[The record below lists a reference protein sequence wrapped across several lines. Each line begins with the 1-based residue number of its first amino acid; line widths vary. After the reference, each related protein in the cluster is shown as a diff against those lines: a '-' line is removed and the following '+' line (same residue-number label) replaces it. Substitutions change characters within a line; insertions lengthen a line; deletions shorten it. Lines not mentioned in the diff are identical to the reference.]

1 MSVGNSNLS
10 WFRTA
15 YYRASCYNTRTIY
28 LAWQRCLDLTDYAF
42 MMTIAG
48 QPFLTDFQ
56 TQQLISQFQQK
67 TALNVSQINSQQVY
81 VLSRELSGTEHKKA
95 LDLFGINEGI
105 DLAAPQD
112 NQIQVIVGP
121 RFGTISPWASKATD
135 IFNNCE
141 IAINRVERVIVYTL
155 TIDIEA
161 ADKKLPTAAEQLL
174 FDRMTQS
181 LVYDLN
187 DVNNLF
193 DDQQPASLN
202 HIDVIGQGR
211 TALESAN
218 TEFGF
223 ALSVEDID
231 YLMNAYVNELK
242 RNPTD
247 VELMMFAQ
255 ANSEHCRHK
264 IFNAEWKV
272 DGAVQPKS
280 LFQMIKNTYKAN
292 PQGILSAYKD
302 NAAVMAG
309 SEGLRFYPVPEN
321 ATDANSVHP
330 YDFHQEEIDI
340 LMKVETHNHP
350 TAIAPYAGAA
360 TGAGG
365 EIRDE
370 GATGRGGKPKAGLTG
385 FHVSHLH
392 IPELAEKWEQSGQL
406 STQDYGTPDRMATS
420 LEIMTEAPL
429 GSANFSNEFG
439 RPNLCGYFRSFQLDT
454 SAAKDGSEMRGYHKP
469 IMLAG
474 GYGNIKRNLIE
485 KNAIQQGDLLIV
497 LGGPAMQ
504 IGLGGGA
511 ASSVDSGSL
520 DEGLDFASV
529 QRDNAEMERRCQEVM
544 DRCWALAG
552 NGQSGNDVDASNN
565 GKDGNPIVSLH
576 DVGAGGLSN
585 AMPELVNDHEM
596 GAVLNLR
603 KIPSL
608 EAGMSPMAIW
618 SNEAQ
623 ERYVLAI
630 RPESKDQFDAICTR
644 ERCPY
649 AILGEATEIRQLVV
663 NDDLLAEQPVDMP
676 MQVLLGGTPQMQRSF
691 SRQENELPPLELNNF
706 NLAESIKDVLRHPTV
721 ASKSFLISIGDRSIT
736 GMVVRDQYVGRYQVP
751 VADCAV
757 TASGLL
763 AIEGQP
769 MSGEAMSVGERTPV
783 ALISPKASARLAV
796 GEAITNIAGARISQL
811 SDITMSANWMA
822 ACGEDAEDA
831 ALFDAV
837 YTVGEELCPALGI
850 AIPVGK
856 DSLSMRANWTDS
868 TDEGSTDKSVVSP
881 MSLVITAFAPV
892 IDVAKTLTP
901 ELINGDSAFYR
912 IDLSKGKLRLG
923 GSILAQTASQ
933 LGNEC
938 PDLTQPSDLVDFF
951 NFIQAGNAQGVISAY
966 HDIGDG
972 GLLATIAEMQFTS
985 RQGIKLSLDD
995 KNLLGQLFSEELGA
1009 VIQVLPENVAAL
1021 MQLAEEFNVSDMLS
1035 LVGQSTEEDSLII
1048 QTPLHMGDD
1057 TLRFSRSEL
1066 QQEWSQVSYQIARR
1080 RDNPACVQQEY
1091 DLIAD
1096 ASHKGLIAA
1105 PNFDLNQKVEEP
1117 YLASRDTKPRVA
1129 ILREQGVNGQIE
1141 MAAGFTQA
1149 GFEAVDVHMSDL
1161 LNGRIN
1167 LRDFDGL
1174 VACGGF
1180 SYGDVLGAGSGWA
1193 NSILFHDELRMQFVR
1208 FFARPDT
1215 FSLGVCNGCQMM
1227 AQLKDL
1233 IPGAD
1238 NFPRFIANKSARFEA
1253 RTVNVKIERTKS
1265 IFFKGMQD
1273 SILPIAVAH
1282 GEGYATLNTTE
1293 IDGMAKHGQLA
1304 MRFVDSQGH
1313 PTETYPLN
1321 PNGSLGGVTG
1331 LCSTDGRV
1339 TLMMPHPE
1347 RNLKAYNHSW
1357 KPEAWDEDGA
1367 WMRMFRNARAWLR

>member
-1 MSVGNSNLS
+1 
-10 WFRTA
+10 
-15 YYRASCYNTRTIY
+15 
-28 LAWQRCLDLTDYAF
+28 

-56 TQQLISQFQQK
+56 TQQLINQFAQK
-67 TALNVSQINSQQVY
+67 TDLNVTQISTQQVF
-81 VLSRELSGTEHKKA
+81 VLSRELLGEEQKKA
-95 LDLFGINEGI
+95 LDLLGVKEQTS
-105 DLAAPQD
+105 LEAATER
-112 NQIQVIVGP
+112 QIQVIVSP

-141 IAINRVERVIVYTL
+141 LKINRIERVIVYTL
-155 TIDIEA
+155 TLEGATED
-161 ADKKLPTAAEQLL
+161 KLPTAAERLL
-174 FDRMTQS
+174 YDRMTQS

-187 DVNNLF
+187 DVNKLF
-193 DDQQPASLN
+193 DDEPPASLN
-202 HIDVIGQGR
+202 HIDVMGAGR
-211 TALESAN
+211 SALESAN
-218 TEFGF
+218 TTFGF
-223 ALSVEDID
+223 ALSSDDID
-231 YLMNAYVNELK
+231 YLLHAYVNELQ

-264 IFNAEWKV
+264 IFNAEWTI
-272 DGAVQPKS
+272 DGEVQPKS
-280 LFQMIKNTYKAN
+280 LFQMIKNTYQSN
-292 PQGILSAYKD
+292 PEGILSAYKD

-309 SEGLRFYPVPEN
+309 AEGMRYYPIPEDAENPN
-321 ATDANSVHP
+321 AAHP
-330 YDFHQEEIDI
+330 YGFHQEAIDI

-392 IPELAEKWEQSGQL
+392 IPELAEKWEQSGQV
-406 STQDYGTPDRMATS
+406 STQDYGTPERMATS

-485 KNAIQQGDLLIV
+485 KNPIREGDLLIV

-511 ASSVDSGSL
+511 ASSVDSGEL

-529 QRDNAEMERRCQEVM
+529 QRDNAEMERRCQEVI

-552 NGQSGNDVDASNN
+552 NDAEVSNDSQ
-565 GKDGNPIVSLH
+565 DGNPIVSIH

-585 AMPELVNDHEM
+585 AMPELVDDHDM

-603 KIPSL
+603 HIPSL

-630 RPESKDQFDAICTR
+630 RPESKAQFDAICAR

-649 AILGEATEIRQLVV
+649 AILGEATEVRELRV
-663 NDDLLAEQPVDMP
+663 DDELLDDQPVDMP
-676 MQVLLGGTPQMQRSF
+676 MQVLLGGTPKMQRSF
-691 SRQENELPPLELNNF
+691 EVQANELAPLVLNDF
-706 NLAESIKDVLRHPTV
+706 DLSESVKDVLRHPTV

-751 VADCAV
+751 VADCAI
-757 TASGLL
+757 TASGLITL
-763 AIEGQP
+763 DGQA
-769 MSGEAMSVGERTPV
+769 MTGEAMSIGERTPV
-783 ALISPKASARLAV
+783 ALIDPKASARLAV
-796 GEAITNIAGARISQL
+796 GEAITNIAGARIAQL

-822 ACGEDAEDA
+822 ACGDDTEDA

-837 YTVGEELCPALGI
+837 HTVGEELCPALGI

-856 DSLSMRANWTDS
+856 DSLSMRANWS
-868 TDEGSTDKSVVSP
+868 DEDADNQSQDKSVVSP

-892 IDVAKTLTP
+892 VDVAKTLTP

-912 IDLSKGKLRLG
+912 LDLSRGKLRLG

-938 PDLTQPSDLVDFF
+938 PDLDKPSDLIDFF
-951 NFIQAGNAQGVISAY
+951 NFIQAGNEQDLISAY

-985 RQGIKLSLDD
+985 RQGIKLSLSDD
-995 KNLLGQLFSEELGA
+995 NLLGQLFSEELGA
-1009 VIQVLPENVAAL
+1009 VIQVLPENVADL
-1021 MQLAEEFNVSDMLS
+1021 ITLADEYNVSDMLS

-1048 QTPLHMGDD
+1048 QTPLHQGDK
-1057 TLRFSRSEL
+1057 TLSFKRSEL

-1080 RDNPACVQQEY
+1080 RDNPECVQQEY

-1096 ASHKGLIAA
+1096 TNHKGLVAA
-1105 PNFDLNQKVEEP
+1105 PNFDLNQKIETP
-1117 YLASRDTKPRVA
+1117 YLNSREDKPRVA
-1129 ILREQGVNGQIE
+1129 ILREQGVNGQLE

-1161 LNGRIN
+1161 LEGRIN

-1208 FFARPDT
+1208 FFARPNT

-1233 IPGAD
+1233 IPGAE
-1238 NFPRFIANKSARFEA
+1238 NFPRFIANESARFEA
-1253 RTVNVKIERTKS
+1253 RTVNVKVERTKS
-1265 IFFKGMQD
+1265 ILFKGMQD

-1282 GEGYATLNTTE
+1282 GEGLATLNATE

-1304 MRFVDSQGH
+1304 MRYVDSQGH

-1321 PNGSLGGVTG
+1321 PNGSVGGVTG

-1339 TLMMPHPE
+1339 TIMMPHPE

-1357 KPEAWDEDGA
+1357 KPEQWDEDGA

>member
-1 MSVGNSNLS
+1 
-10 WFRTA
+10 
-15 YYRASCYNTRTIY
+15 
-28 LAWQRCLDLTDYAF
+28 

-56 TQQLISQFQQK
+56 TQQLINQFAQK
-67 TALNVSQINSQQVY
+67 TDLNVTQISTQQVF
-81 VLSRELSGTEHKKA
+81 VLSRELLGEEQKKA
-95 LDLFGINEGI
+95 LDLLGVKEQTS
-105 DLAAPQD
+105 LEAATER
-112 NQIQVIVGP
+112 QIQVIVSP

-141 IAINRVERVIVYTL
+141 LKINRIERVIVYTL
-155 TIDIEA
+155 TLEGATED
-161 ADKKLPTAAEQLL
+161 KLPTAAERLL
-174 FDRMTQS
+174 YDRMTQS

-187 DVNNLF
+187 DVNKLF
-193 DDQQPASLN
+193 DDEPPASLN
-202 HIDVIGQGR
+202 HIDVMGAGR
-211 TALESAN
+211 SALESAN
-218 TEFGF
+218 TTFGF
-223 ALSVEDID
+223 ALSSDDID
-231 YLMNAYVNELK
+231 YLMHAYVNDLQ

-264 IFNAEWKV
+264 IFNAEWTAN
-272 DGAVQPKS
+272 GEVQPKS
-280 LFQMIKNTYKAN
+280 LFQMIKNTYQSN
-292 PQGILSAYKD
+292 PEGILSAYKD

-309 SEGLRFYPVPEN
+309 AEGMRYYPIPEDAKNPN
-321 ATDANSVHP
+321 AAHP
-330 YDFHQEEIDI
+330 YGFHQEAIDI

-392 IPELAEKWEQSGQL
+392 IPDLAEKWEQSGQV
-406 STQDYGTPDRMATS
+406 STQDYGTPERMATS

-485 KNAIQQGDLLIV
+485 KNPIREGDLLIV

-511 ASSVDSGSL
+511 ASSVDSGEL

-529 QRDNAEMERRCQEVM
+529 QRDNAEMERRCQEVI

-552 NGQSGNDVDASNN
+552 NDAEVSNASQ
-565 GKDGNPIVSLH
+565 DGNPIVSIH

-585 AMPELVNDHEM
+585 AMPELVDDHDM

-603 KIPSL
+603 HIPSL

-630 RPESKDQFDAICTR
+630 RPESKAQFDAICAR

-649 AILGEATEIRQLVV
+649 AILGEATEVRELRV
-663 NDDLLAEQPVDMP
+663 DDELLDDQPVDMP
-676 MQVLLGGTPQMQRSF
+676 MQVLLGGTPKMQRSF
-691 SRQENELPPLELNNF
+691 EVQANELAPLVLNDF
-706 NLAESIKDVLRHPTV
+706 DLSESVKDVLRHPTV

-751 VADCAV
+751 VADCAI
-757 TASGLL
+757 TASGLITL
-763 AIEGQP
+763 DGQS
-769 MSGEAMSVGERTPV
+769 MTGEAMSIGERTPV
-783 ALISPKASARLAV
+783 ALIDPKASARLAV

-822 ACGEDAEDA
+822 ACGDDTEDA

-837 YTVGEELCPALGI
+837 HTVGEELCPALGI

-856 DSLSMRANWTDS
+856 DSLSMRANWTDDNDAKEDS
-868 TDEGSTDKSVVSP
+868 QDKSVVSP

-892 IDVAKTLTP
+892 VDVAKTLTP

-912 IDLSKGKLRLG
+912 LDLSRGKLRLG

-938 PDLTQPSDLVDFF
+938 PDLDKPSDLIDFF
-951 NFIQAGNAQGVISAY
+951 NFIQAGNEQGIISAY

-985 RQGIKLSLDD
+985 RQGIKLSLTDD
-995 KNLLGQLFSEELGA
+995 NLLGQLFSEELGA
-1009 VIQVLPENVAAL
+1009 VIQVMPENVAAL

-1048 QTPLHMGDD
+1048 QTPLHQGDK
-1057 TLRFSRSEL
+1057 TLSFSRSEL

-1080 RDNPACVQQEY
+1080 RDNPECVQQEY

-1096 ASHKGLIAA
+1096 TNHKGLIAA
-1105 PNFDLNQKVEEP
+1105 PNFDLNQKIETP
-1117 YLASRDTKPRVA
+1117 YLNSRADSDNSKPRVA
-1129 ILREQGVNGQIE
+1129 ILREQGVNGQLE

-1161 LNGRIN
+1161 LEGRIN

-1208 FFARPDT
+1208 FFARPNT

-1233 IPGAD
+1233 IPGAE
-1238 NFPRFIANKSARFEA
+1238 NFPRFIANESARFEA

-1265 IFFKGMQD
+1265 ILFKGMQD

-1282 GEGYATLNTTE
+1282 GEGLATLNATE

-1304 MRFVDSQGH
+1304 MRYVDSQGH

-1339 TLMMPHPE
+1339 TIMMPHPE

-1357 KPEAWDEDGA
+1357 KPEQWDEDGA

>member
-1 MSVGNSNLS
+1 
-10 WFRTA
+10 
-15 YYRASCYNTRTIY
+15 
-28 LAWQRCLDLTDYAF
+28 

-56 TQQLISQFQQK
+56 TQQLINQFAQK
-67 TALNVSQINSQQVY
+67 TDLNVTQISTQQVF
-81 VLSRELSGTEHKKA
+81 VLSRELLGEEQKKA
-95 LDLFGINEGI
+95 LDLLGVKEQTS
-105 DLAAPQD
+105 LEAATER
-112 NQIQVIVGP
+112 QIQVIVSP

-141 IAINRVERVIVYTL
+141 LKINRIERVIVYTL
-155 TIDIEA
+155 TLEGATED
-161 ADKKLPTAAEQLL
+161 KLPTAAERLL
-174 FDRMTQS
+174 YDRMTQS

-187 DVNNLF
+187 DVNKLF
-193 DDQQPASLN
+193 DDEPPASLN
-202 HIDVIGQGR
+202 HIDVMGEGR
-211 TALESAN
+211 SALESAN
-218 TEFGF
+218 TQFGF
-223 ALSVEDID
+223 ALSSDDID
-231 YLMNAYVNELK
+231 YLLHAYVNELQ

-264 IFNAEWKV
+264 IFNAEWTI
-272 DGAVQPKS
+272 DGEVQPKS
-280 LFQMIKNTYKAN
+280 LFQMIKNTYQSN
-292 PQGILSAYKD
+292 PEGILSAYKD

-309 SEGLRFYPVPEN
+309 AEGMRYYPIPEDAENPN
-321 ATDANSVHP
+321 AAHP
-330 YDFHQEEIDI
+330 YGFHQEAIDI

-392 IPELAEKWEQSGQL
+392 IPELAEKWEQSGQV
-406 STQDYGTPDRMATS
+406 STQDYGTPERMATS

-485 KNAIQQGDLLIV
+485 KNPIRAGDLLIV

-511 ASSVDSGSL
+511 ASSVDSGEL

-529 QRDNAEMERRCQEVM
+529 QRDNAEMERRCQEVI

-552 NGQSGNDVDASNN
+552 NDAEVSNASQ
-565 GKDGNPIVSLH
+565 DGNPIVSIH

-585 AMPELVNDHEM
+585 AMPELVDDHDM

-603 KIPSL
+603 HIPSL

-630 RPESKDQFDAICTR
+630 RPESKAQFDAICAR

-649 AILGEATEIRQLVV
+649 AILGEATEVRELRV
-663 NDDLLAEQPVDMP
+663 DDELLDDQPVDMP
-676 MQVLLGGTPQMQRSF
+676 MQVLLGGTPKMQRSF
-691 SRQENELPPLELNNF
+691 EVQANELAPLVLNDF
-706 NLAESIKDVLRHPTV
+706 DLSESVKDVLRHPTV

-751 VADCAV
+751 VADCAI
-757 TASGLL
+757 TASGLIAL
-763 AIEGQP
+763 DGQA
-769 MSGEAMSVGERTPV
+769 MTGEAMSIGERTPV
-783 ALISPKASARLAV
+783 ALIDPKASARLAV
-796 GEAITNIAGARISQL
+796 GEAITNIAGARIAQL

-822 ACGEDAEDA
+822 ACGDDTEDA

-837 YTVGEELCPALGI
+837 HTVGEELCPALGI

-856 DSLSMRANWTDS
+856 DSLSMRANWTDDNDAKEDS
-868 TDEGSTDKSVVSP
+868 QDKSVVSP

-892 IDVAKTLTP
+892 VDVAKTLTP

-912 IDLSKGKLRLG
+912 LDLSRGKLRLG

-938 PDLTQPSDLVDFF
+938 PDLDKPSDLVDFF
-951 NFIQAGNAQGVISAY
+951 NFIQAGNEQGIISAY

-985 RQGIKLSLDD
+985 RQGIKLSLSDD
-995 KNLLGQLFSEELGA
+995 NLLGQLFSEELGA
-1009 VIQVLPENVAAL
+1009 VIQVLPEDVAAL
-1021 MQLAEEFNVSDMLS
+1021 VALADEYNVSDMLS

-1048 QTPLHMGDD
+1048 QTPLHQGDK
-1057 TLRFSRSEL
+1057 TLSFKRSEL

-1080 RDNPACVQQEY
+1080 RDNPECVQQEY

-1096 ASHKGLIAA
+1096 TNHKGLIAA
-1105 PNFDLNQKVEEP
+1105 PNFDLNQKIETP
-1117 YLASRDTKPRVA
+1117 YLNSREDKPRVA
-1129 ILREQGVNGQIE
+1129 ILREQGVNGQLE

-1161 LNGRIN
+1161 LEGRIN

-1193 NSILFHDELRMQFVR
+1193 NSIFFHDELRMQFVR
-1208 FFARPDT
+1208 FFARPNT

-1233 IPGAD
+1233 IPGAE
-1238 NFPRFIANKSARFEA
+1238 NFPRFIANESARFEA
-1253 RTVNVKIERTKS
+1253 RTVNVKVERTKS
-1265 IFFKGMQD
+1265 ILFKGMQD

-1282 GEGYATLNTTE
+1282 GEGLATLNATE

-1304 MRFVDSQGH
+1304 MRYVDSQGY

-1321 PNGSLGGVTG
+1321 PNGSVGGVTG

-1339 TLMMPHPE
+1339 TIMMPHPE

-1357 KPEAWDEDGA
+1357 KPEQWDEDGA

>member
-1 MSVGNSNLS
+1 
-10 WFRTA
+10 
-15 YYRASCYNTRTIY
+15 
-28 LAWQRCLDLTDYAF
+28 
-42 MMTIAG
+42 MMIIAG
-48 QPFLTDFQ
+48 KPFLTDFQ
-56 TQQLISQFQQK
+56 TQQLLSAFSQK
-67 TALNVSQINSQQVY
+67 TNLEISSIKSQQVF
-81 VLSRELSGTEHKKA
+81 VLSQSLNDDAYQKA
-95 LDLFGINEGI
+95 LDLLGVTDDIALNQ
-105 DLAAPQD
+105 AAAD
-112 NQIQVIVGP
+112 ELQVVISP

-135 IFNNCE
+135 IFNNCD
-141 IAINRVERVIVYTL
+141 INIERIERVIVFTL
-155 TIDIEA
+155 GFESNALD
-161 ADKKLPTAAEQLL
+161 KLPKAAEELL
-174 FDRMTQS
+174 FDKMTQS
-181 LVYDLN
+181 LVYELDA
-187 DVNNLF
+187 VSQLF
-193 DDQQPASLN
+193 DDESPAHLN
-202 HIDVIGQGR
+202 HIDVMGQGR
-211 TALESAN
+211 AALEAAN
-218 TEFGF
+218 KEFGF
-223 ALSVEDID
+223 ALSNEDID
-231 YLMNAYVNELK
+231 YLVNAYVNELS

-264 IFNAEWKV
+264 IFNAEWTI
-272 DGAVQPKS
+272 DGKVQPKS
-280 LFQMIKNTYKAN
+280 LFQMIKNTHQKN
-292 PQGILSAYKD
+292 PEGILSAYKD

-309 SEGLRFYPVPEN
+309 SEGLRFYPMPN
-321 ATDANSVHP
+321 DAMDVNSEHP
-330 YDFHQEEIDI
+330 YGFHQENIDI

-392 IPELAEKWEQSGQL
+392 IPELPEKWEQSGKV

-420 LEIMTEAPL
+420 LEIMLDAPL

-454 SAAKDGSEMRGYHKP
+454 SENQDGSQMRGYHKP

-485 KNAIQQGDLLIV
+485 KNGISEGDLLIV

-511 ASSVDSGSL
+511 ASSVDSGDL

-529 QRDNAEMERRCQEVM
+529 QRDNAEMERRCQEVI

-552 NGQSGNDVDASNN
+552 NDTEASNN
-565 GKDGNPIVSLH
+565 SKDGNPIVSIH

-596 GAVLNLR
+596 GAHLNLR
-603 KIPSL
+603 RVPSL

-630 RPESKDQFDAICTR
+630 RPESQEQFDAICAR

-649 AILGEATEIRQLVV
+649 AILGTATSIRQLKVD
-663 NDDLLAEQPVDMP
+663 DDLLSEQPVDMP
-676 MQVLLGGTPQMQRSF
+676 MQVLLGGTPKMQRSF
-691 SRQENELPPLELNNF
+691 ERVEATLPALD
-706 NLAESIKDVLRHPTV
+706 LASVDIRESVFDVLRHPTV

-736 GMVVRDQYVGRYQVP
+736 GMIVRDQYVGRYQVP

-757 TASGLL
+757 TASGLIAL
-763 AIEGQP
+763 DGKP
-769 MSGEAMSVGERTPV
+769 MSGEAMSIGERTPV
-783 ALISPKASARLAV
+783 ALINPKASARLAV
-796 GEAITNIAGARISQL
+796 GEAITNIAGASIGKL

-822 ACGEDAEDA
+822 ACGEDVEDA

-837 YTVGEELCPALGI
+837 HAIGEELCPELGI

-856 DSLSMRANWTDS
+856 DSLSMRANWTDES
-868 TDEGSTDKSVVSP
+868 GQDKSVVSP

-892 IDVAKTLTP
+892 INVEKTLTP
-901 ELINGDSAFYR
+901 ELVKTDSAFYR
-912 IDLSKGKLRLG
+912 LDLSKGQLRLG
-923 GSILAQTASQ
+923 GSILAQTQSQ
-933 LGNEC
+933 LGNDC
-938 PDLTQPSDLVDFF
+938 PDLDNSADLIHFF
-951 NFIQAGNAQGVISAY
+951 NFIQAANQQGIISAY

-972 GLLATIAEMQFTS
+972 GMLASIAEMQFTS
-985 RQGIKLSLDD
+985 RLGIKLALTDD
-995 KNLLGQLFSEELGA
+995 NLLGQLFSEELGA
-1009 VIQVLPENVAAL
+1009 VIQVLPENVSAL
-1021 MQLAEEFNVSDMLS
+1021 MELAEKHHVSDMLS
-1035 LVGQSTEEDSLII
+1035 LIGQSCEEDALII
-1048 QTPLHMGDD
+1048 QSPNLSGDN
-1057 TLRFSRSEL
+1057 TLRFERRAI
-1066 QQEWSQVSYQIARR
+1066 QEAWSQVSYQIARR
-1080 RDNPACVQQEY
+1080 RDNPNCAQDEF
-1091 DLIAD
+1091 DLISND
-1096 ASHKGLIAA
+1096 KHQGLIARA
-1105 PNFDLNQKVEEP
+1105 NFDLNQAIEAP
-1117 YLASRDTKPRVA
+1117 YLNSRSSKPKVA
-1129 ILREQGVNGQIE
+1129 ILREQGVNGQLE
-1141 MAAGFTQA
+1141 MGAGFTRA
-1149 GFEAVDVHMSDL
+1149 GFEALDVHMSDL
-1161 LNGRIN
+1161 LSRRID

-1174 VACGGF
+1174 VTCGGF

-1193 NSILFHDELRMQFVR
+1193 HSVLFHDELRMQFVR
-1208 FFARPDT
+1208 FFARPET

-1238 NFPRFIANKSARFEA
+1238 NFPRFIANKSGRFEA

-1265 IFFKGMQD
+1265 ILFKGMQD

-1282 GEGYATLNTTE
+1282 GEGLATLNAVDA
-1293 IDGMAKHGQLA
+1293 DGMARHGQLA
-1304 MRFVDSQGH
+1304 MRYVDSQGV

-1321 PNGSLGGVTG
+1321 PNGSVGGVTG
-1331 LCSTDGRV
+1331 ICSTDGRV
-1339 TLMMPHPE
+1339 TIMMPHPE
-1347 RNLKAYNHSW
+1347 RNLRAYNHSW
-1357 KPEAWDEDGA
+1357 KPSDWDGDGA

>member
-1 MSVGNSNLS
+1 
-10 WFRTA
+10 
-15 YYRASCYNTRTIY
+15 
-28 LAWQRCLDLTDYAF
+28 

-67 TALNVSQINSQQVY
+67 TELNVSQIHTQQVY
-81 VLSRELSGTEHKKA
+81 VLSRDLVGDEQKKA
-95 LDLFGINEGI
+95 LDLFGVHADIQ
-105 DLAAPQD
+105 LAAPED

-141 IAINRVERVIVYTL
+141 IEIKRVERVIVYTL
-155 TIDIEA
+155 TIDA
-161 ADKKLPTAAEQLL
+161 KADGELSATNNKLPKAAEQLL

-187 DVNNLF
+187 DVKKLF
-193 DDQQPASLN
+193 DDEQPASLN
-202 HIDVIGQGR
+202 RIDVIGQGQS
-211 TALESAN
+211 ALENAN
-218 TEFGF
+218 KEFGF
-223 ALSVEDID
+223 ALSSEDID

-264 IFNAEWKV
+264 IFNAQWTV
-272 DGAVQPKS
+272 DGEVQPKS

-309 SEGLRFYPVPEN
+309 AKGLRYYPVPTD
-321 ATDANSVHP
+321 ATDVNSAHP
-330 YDFHQEEIDI
+330 YGFHKEEIDI

-392 IPELAEKWEQSGQL
+392 IPELAEKWEQSGQV

-439 RPNLCGYFRSFQLDT
+439 RPSLCGYFRSFQLDT
-454 SAAKDGSEMRGYHKP
+454 SAAKDGSQMRGYHKP

-511 ASSVDSGSL
+511 ASSVDSGEL

-529 QRDNAEMERRCQEVM
+529 QRDNAEMERRCQEVI

-552 NGQSGNDVDASNN
+552 NEASGNDADASNTSN
-565 GKDGNPIVSLH
+565 ASKDGNPIVSIH

-585 AMPELVNDHEM
+585 AMPELVDDHDM
-596 GAVLNLR
+596 GAHLNLR

-630 RPESKDQFDAICTR
+630 RPESKDQFDAICAR

-649 AILGEATEIRQLVV
+649 AILGVATEVRQLIV
-663 NDDLLAEQPVDMP
+663 DDEMLDEQPVDMP

-691 SRQENELPPLELNNF
+691 SRQEKELPPLELNNF

-763 AIEGQP
+763 ALDGQP
-769 MSGEAMSVGERTPV
+769 MSGEAMSVGERTPI
-783 ALISPKASARLAV
+783 ALINPKASARLAV
-796 GEAITNIAGARISQL
+796 GEAITNIAGARINQL

-822 ACGEDAEDA
+822 ACGDDNEDA

-837 YTVGEELCPALGI
+837 HAIGEELCPALGI

-868 TDEGSTDKSVVSP
+868 NKDGSTDKSVVSP

-938 PDLTQPSDLVDFF
+938 PDLEKPSDLIDFF

-1035 LVGQSTEEDSLII
+1035 LVGQSCEEDSLII

-1091 DLIAD
+1091 DLISD
-1096 ASHKGLIAA
+1096 ASHQGLIAA

-1117 YLASRDTKPRVA
+1117 YLASRENKPRVA
-1129 ILREQGVNGQIE
+1129 ILREQGVNGQSE

-1161 LNGRIN
+1161 LEGRIN

-1233 IPGAD
+1233 IPGAE

-1253 RTVNVKIERTKS
+1253 RTVNVKVERTKS
-1265 IFFKGMQD
+1265 ILFKGMQD

-1321 PNGSLGGVTG
+1321 PNGSVGGVTG

-1339 TLMMPHPE
+1339 TIMMPHPE
-1347 RNLKAYNHSW
+1347 RTLRAYNHSW

>member
-1 MSVGNSNLS
+1 
-10 WFRTA
+10 
-15 YYRASCYNTRTIY
+15 
-28 LAWQRCLDLTDYAF
+28 

-67 TALNVSQINSQQVY
+67 TELNVSQIHTQQVY
-81 VLSRELSGTEHKKA
+81 VLSRDLVGAEQKKA
-95 LDLFGINEGI
+95 LDLFGVHADIQ
-105 DLAAPQD
+105 LAAPED

-141 IAINRVERVIVYTL
+141 IEIKRVERVIVYTL
-155 TIDIEA
+155 TIEEK
-161 ADKKLPTAAEQLL
+161 ADGTVSGKLPASAEQLL

-187 DVNNLF
+187 DVNKLF
-193 DDQQPASLN
+193 DDEQPAALN
-202 HIDVIGQGR
+202 RIDVIGQGQS
-211 TALESAN
+211 ALEAAN
-218 TEFGF
+218 KEFGF
-223 ALSVEDID
+223 ALSSEDID

-264 IFNAEWKV
+264 IFNAEWTI
-272 DGAVQPKS
+272 DGEVQPKS

-292 PQGILSAYKD
+292 PHGILSAYKD

-309 SEGLRFYPVPEN
+309 AEGLRYYPVPTD
-321 ATDANSVHP
+321 AMDANSAHP
-330 YDFHQEEIDI
+330 YDFYQEDIDI

-392 IPELAEKWEQSGQL
+392 IPELAEKWEQSGQV

-454 SAAKDGSEMRGYHKP
+454 SAAKDGSQMRGYHKP

-511 ASSVDSGSL
+511 ASSVDSGEL
-520 DEGLDFASV
+520 DAGLDFASV
-529 QRDNAEMERRCQEVM
+529 QRDNAEMERRCQEVI

-552 NGQSGNDVDASNN
+552 NDVDASNN
-565 GKDGNPIVSLH
+565 SADGNPIVSIH

-585 AMPELVNDHEM
+585 AMPELVDDHDM
-596 GAVLNLR
+596 GAHLNLR

-630 RPESKDQFDAICTR
+630 RPESQAQFDAICAR

-649 AILGEATEIRQLVV
+649 AILGEATEIRQLIV
-663 NDDLLAEQPVDMP
+663 DDELLDEQPVDMP

-691 SRQENELPPLELNNF
+691 SRQEKELPPLELNDF

-763 AIEGQP
+763 ALDGQP

-796 GEAITNIAGARISQL
+796 GEAITNIAGARINQL

-822 ACGEDAEDA
+822 ACGDDNEDA

-837 YTVGEELCPALGI
+837 HAIGEELCPALGI

-856 DSLSMRANWTDS
+856 DSLSMRTNWTDNN
-868 TDEGSTDKSVVSP
+868 EGGSKDKSVVSP

-892 IDVAKTLTP
+892 TDVAKTLTP

-938 PDLTQPSDLVDFF
+938 PDLDKPSDLIDFF

-1080 RDNPACVQQEY
+1080 RDNPTCVQQEY
-1091 DLIAD
+1091 DLISD
-1096 ASHKGLIAA
+1096 ASHQGLIAA

-1117 YLASRDTKPRVA
+1117 YLNSRETKPRVA
-1129 ILREQGVNGQIE
+1129 ILREQGVNGQTE

-1161 LNGRIN
+1161 LSGRIN

-1233 IPGAD
+1233 IPGAE

-1253 RTVNVKIERTKS
+1253 RTVNVKVERTKS
-1265 IFFKGMQD
+1265 ILFKGMQD

-1282 GEGYATLNTTE
+1282 GEGYATLDNTE
-1293 IDGMAKHGQLA
+1293 IEGMARHGQLA
-1304 MRFVDSQGH
+1304 MRYVDSHGH

-1339 TLMMPHPE
+1339 TIMMPHPE